1 MDTYKFRLG
10 YENALFLSTQVIA
23 LTFSAIVPY
32 VTFFA
37 LLFFV
42 FKYCVDKY
50 NLSFLYR
57 PRVLGGQL
65 FKNEVIHMSVC
76 NVLFM
81 QLLNLGLITSE
92 MPDKNRRQDS
102 AFYGGMIILIEVIIA
117 AIYLTYKHFN
127 KRWLRN

>member
-1 MDTYKFRLG
+1 MNPQRQYDYVDSYKFRLG

-37 LLFFV
+37 LGFFS

-57 PRVLGGQL
+57 PRVLGGKL
-65 FKNEVIHMSVC
+65 LKDEAMKMSVC

-81 QLLNLGLITSE
+81 QILNLGLITSK
-92 MPDKNRRQDS
+92 MPDK
-102 AFYGGMIILIEVIIA
+102 EE
-117 AIYLTYKHFN
+117 
-127 KRWLRN
+127 